1 MSSSGPLITLNISSV
16 DVRVL
21 EVRGG
26 KVRAWGD
33 APLEPGMVRDGRI
46 IKPTAVAAVIDA
58 LFTRLKLPRDSV
70 LVSLSGMSFTYRVI
84 EMPDVNRSMLLE
96 AMERSAA
103 REIPV
108 PLEELYL
115 SWQPVGSHQGQRDYF
130 MIGVPR
136 EPISTL
142 TETLT
147 EARIKNYPVDL
158 RALALARL
166 ANRTNAMV
174 VSLEPDLYNIVL
186 VSRGVPA
193 VLHSVMPRTGEEARL
208 EDNFQR
214 CADELAK
221 TVKFHNLSFPEHQ
234 IDDDIPLLVTGSL
247 AADPAAGEILARITG
262 RRLETLTSPLKLG
275 ENPLPI
281 F

>member
-58 LFTRLKLPRDSV
+58 IFTRLKLPRDSV

-115 SWQPVGSHQGQRDYF
+115 TWQPVGSHQDPG
-130 MIGVPR
+130 
-136 EPISTL
+136 
-142 TETLT
+142 
-147 EARIKNYPVDL
+147 
-158 RALALARL
+158 
-166 ANRTNAMV
+166 
-174 VSLEPDLYNIVL
+174 
-186 VSRGVPA
+186 
-193 VLHSVMPRTGEEARL
+193 PRTVAIYRRQAEGRASRMKTASGTIDRRDPFLEQFYPAL
-208 EDNFQR
+208 EDQLNRRGLQ
-214 CADELAK
+214 
-221 TVKFHNLSFPEHQ
+221 
-234 IDDDIPLLVTGSL
+234 LL
-247 AADPAAGEILARITG
+247 
-262 RRLETLTSPLKLG
+262 
-275 ENPLPI
+275 LPG
-281 F
+281 